1 MSVLGKAC
9 RTYLSGRTGYG
20 STVPGG
26 ISPEIANVGTTMPYV
41 VYQTITTQPQMLLS
55 GTPAVMT
62 ERVQVTVVSN
72 TRASAQ
78 VVVDW
83 IRQQI
88 QANPGRQTIGST
100 TVHHWRIDDT
110 ADQSEVVSD
119 GDDEA
124 TRLSTIELVG
134 VYQ

>member
-1 MSVLGKAC
+1 MSVLGRAC
-9 RTYLSGRTGYG
+9 RTYLTGRTGYAA
-20 STVPGG
+20 TVPGG
-26 ISPEIANVGTTMPYV
+26 ISPELAAVGTSMPYV
-41 VYQTITTQPQMLLS
+41 VYQTITTQPQMLLA
-55 GTPAVMT
+55 GMPAVFT
-62 ERVQVTVVSN
+62 ERVQITVVSN

-78 VVVDW
+78 AVVDW
-83 IRQQI
+83 IRTQV
-88 QANPGRQTIGST
+88 QANPGRQTVGST
-100 TVHHWRIDDT
+100 TVHHWRIDDA